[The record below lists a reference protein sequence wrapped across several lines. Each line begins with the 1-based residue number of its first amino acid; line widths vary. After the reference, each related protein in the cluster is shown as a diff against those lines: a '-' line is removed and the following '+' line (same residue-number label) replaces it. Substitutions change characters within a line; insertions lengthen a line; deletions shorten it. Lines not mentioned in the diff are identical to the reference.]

1 MEQKKLTPE
10 QQREVNRYYEKNA
23 KRLHNMVDKIVGRL
37 GFIGLVDNEDF
48 YSLANEI
55 FANMIEK
62 YDKEKSFDIFLYS
75 CLLNKF
81 KTEMTRRNRIKRTS
95 DRLAI
100 SLETPIGDEDDL
112 ILEDV
117 LADKNDVESVV
128 FDESE
133 DGYSKKVI
141 TYLNRLSPLQRKVLD
156 LLAIKYTNDEI
167 KEELDITDDQ
177 LSNCLTAIRSQRR
190 SKVLI

>member
-1 MEQKKLTPE
+1 MSMEQILKS
-10 QQREVNRYYEKNA
+10 YYNNDARK
-23 KRLHNMVDKIVGRL
+23 LHNMVDKIIRRL
-37 GFIGLVDNEDF
+37 GLSGMVDNEDF
-48 YSLANEI
+48 YSLSNEI
-55 FANMIEK
+55 FVDVINR
-62 YDKEKSFDIFLYS
+62 YDKKKAFDTFLYS

-81 KTEMTRRNRIKRTS
+81 KTEMTKRNRIKRTS
-95 DRLAI
+95 DRLSI

-117 LADKNDVESVV
+117 LADKNDVESEV
-128 FDESE
+128 FDDSE
-133 DGYSKKVI
+133 EGYSKKVI